1 MNHLGN
7 LRFTQSNRRPSP
19 NDPNVMVTTKIATT
33 FSMVAPMARS
43 LCNKFLAARLVESVE
58 NKSEFSTQDSIW
70 QLTSKGIKLLENFA
84 HRNGVQERHVFDILD
99 STRNKMNLLVL
110 EREPE
115 TDQLYHDPETVNVIF
130 RRFLG
135 NTPNLPAKD
144 NNASDTEAIF
154 ESDGNVGVRVHR
166 DRKIANKYH
175 QYTFSNRAAIDWLM
189 NCCTLVDIREAQE
202 ICDLF
207 QKQEFVRVVHEDRS
221 SPNRGKA
228 TNSRGNIYKIT
239 ESGQGSVGW
248 IPNRKT
254 VPAVGDRERSPVGMR
269 DSNTN
274 RMNFIV
280 NTTAMRIMF
289 REFLKDTHCE
299 ENLIFYLEVRD
310 FLGRWT
316 HALRRTKASMDQP
329 PLDTVRETLAAAYDL
344 YNAFLAPG
352 SPCELNIDHT
362 LRNALVG
369 RMTKFELPDVELLH
383 TVKEVIQLYD
393 QAQNSVFK
401 LMASDSVPKFLK
413 DPSYA
418 KAILEY
424 NAKTDGALDAHQI
437 TVPPTTRMAALS
449 TT

>member
-1 MNHLGN
+1 MVALPLGPHRHRLTRHPQTFTTGEALNHLGN

-58 NKSEFSTQDSIW
+58 GKSEFSTQDSIW

-84 HRNGVQERHVFDILD
+84 HRNGVQERHVFDVLD
-99 STRNKMNLLVL
+99 SARNKMNLLVL

-115 TDQLYHDPETVNVIF
+115 TDQLYHDHETVNVIF

-135 NTPNLPAKD
+135 STPNLPGKD
-144 NNASDTEAIF
+144 NTTSDSEAIF

-175 QYTFSNRAAIDWLM
+175 QYTFSHRAAVDWLM
-189 NCCTLVDIREAQE
+189 NCCTLVDVREAQE

-207 QKQEFVRVVHEDRS
+207 QKQEYVRVVHEDRA
-221 SPNRGKA
+221 SPSGGKSNNGNRG
-228 TNSRGNIYKIT
+228 SIYKIT
-239 ESGQGSVGW
+239 EPGQSTVGW
-248 IPNRKT
+248 IPNRKAS
-254 VPAVGDRERSPVGMR
+254 PAVGGDRDRSPAGMR

-280 NTTAMRIMF
+280 NTTALRIMF

-316 HALRRTKASMDQP
+316 HALRRQKASMDQP
-329 PLDTVRETLAAAYDL
+329 PLDTVRETLAAAY
-344 YNAFLAPG
+344 G
-352 SPCELNIDHT
+352 KS
-362 LRNALVG
+362 G
-369 RMTKFELPDVELLH
+369 LLCS
-383 TVKEVIQLYD
+383 KMQC
-393 QAQNSVFK
+393 
-401 LMASDSVPKFLK
+401 
-413 DPSYA
+413 
-418 KAILEY
+418 
-424 NAKTDGALDAHQI
+424 
-437 TVPPTTRMAALS
+437 
-449 TT
+449 